1 MAASFINGNGF
12 SQLTGQIVQVV
23 NGDAI
28 LAVANSI
35 DASTNLL
42 GVRLSDVLPGASGYV
57 GGLAGLAKVRMETE
71 PTVGNLVYLSA
82 TNPGLGSIVVSPIR
96 IVIGLCYSKNFS
108 LGVWYA
114 DCTPSLENTSPNQLL
129 SEFFPDLTGM
139 ITVNSGT
146 AKILFTDIFDK
157 ANEKYGWGSLL
168 TPSQVSGT
176 VSGQHLIAPV
186 TTITKRGIPR
196 LLLRTDDIASQ
207 NGMAIKR
214 LSNWPEGQSIVGGR
228 YLVEMQV
235 VFEHYN
241 LDVSRPLGYA
251 FGLDTALPD
260 GTRRF
265 FQFRYLNHDNV
276 VSQQKWQIQINTGT
290 NAYIDITAQ
299 NAWAP
304 VTNENKALPVYLA
317 FIVNTATGKYEGFR
331 IDGGSTKLALGTLAN
346 PSSTVLIDYG
356 VNVATALTSFA
367 NGLNPTLEIFNRPV
381 TATGAT
387 IGIGGCRCSYLNGGS

>member
-1 MAASFINGNGF
+1 MATSFINGDGF
-12 SQLTGQIVQVV
+12 SQLTGQIVKIF

-28 LAVANSI
+28 LAQANAL
-35 DASTNLL
+35 DEATNLL

-57 GGLAGLAKVRMETE
+57 GGFAGLAKVRMETE

-82 TNPGLGSIVVSPIR
+82 TNPGLGSIIKLPIR

-114 DCTPSLENTSPNQLL
+114 DCTPSLENTSPSSLS
-129 SEFFPDLTGM
+129 SEFLPDLTGM
-139 ITVNSGT
+139 LTVNSGT
-146 AKILFTDIFDK
+146 AKILFTDIFTK
-157 ANEKYGWGSLL
+157 ANETYGWVSLV
-168 TPSQVSGT
+168 TTSQTSGA

-196 LLLRTDDIASQ
+196 LLLRTDDINSQ
-207 NGMAIKR
+207 SGMAIKR
-214 LSNWPEGQSIVGGR
+214 VSNWPEGQSIIGGR

-235 VFEHYN
+235 IFETYN

-251 FGLDTALPD
+251 FGLDTALPN

-265 FQFRYLNHDNV
+265 FQVRYLNHDNV
-276 VSQQKWQIQINTGT
+276 VLQQKWQIQINTGT

-299 NAWAP
+299 NAWSP

-331 IDGGSTKLALGTLAN
+331 VDGGSTKIALGTLAN
-346 PSSTVLIDYG
+346 PPTTALIDHG
-356 VNVATALTSFA
+356 VNVANTLTTFA

-387 IGIGGCRCSYLNGGS
+387 IGIAGCRCSYLNGGS